1 MANNI
6 ISKIQLPNGG
16 EVYDIYDAGAIHSL
30 EDLALTQAMRFL
42 GVKNTYDELP
52 VLNEIGDVWHVKE
65 ASAEYV
71 WNGSQWEELGSVH
84 DAASSTHIHNVS
96 VEGENAPSAVT
107 GQVAVPTIESTIKY
121 LQASSVKPNIDT
133 TTESVLSSN
142 TSFNVS
148 GGDVSTKNIKAT
160 ISNVSVGGDKVSAIT
175 GFNSHITN
183 NALGTEATFKVTG
196 GAAKTSKM
204 ETTQINNIT
213 GQQTTKIAGTNNS
226 PVKASK
232 LEKAGSVGSAGRA
245 ASWSASVSN
254 DGILSFAWTA
264 NTPTGLPTMP
274 TFTEVDASYITT
286 DTAKDVTVVTS
297 ITTEQQTL
305 ATGQVSANAAGAE
318 IATGINSIGVE
329 IDNAD
334 TVAAITNLGTAT
346 TKEVLTSVSVSQQ
359 PTVTLGEGTG
369 NGSIEIVTGV
379 SDISVSAAA
388 GSGVNVLKTVDVQ
401 SSAITL
407 TQQANATEGAVPMV
421 SNLTIDST
429 LVGLQNGQ
437 AAAQV
442 WKQTSGVTAEPQS

>member
-1 MANNI
+1 MANI

-16 EVYDIYDAGAIHSL
+16 EVYDIYDASAIHNL

-52 VLNEIGDVWHVKE
+52 ALNQIGDVWHVKE

-84 DAASSTHIHNVS
+84 DAASSTHIHNVL

-121 LQASSVKPNIDT
+121 LQASSVKPNINT

-142 TSFNVS
+142 TNFNVS

-160 ISNVSVGGDKVSAIT
+160 ISNVSVGGNKVSAIT
-175 GFNSHITN
+175 GFNSHTTN

-232 LEKAGSVGSAGRA
+232 LKTAGSVGRAGSA
-245 ASWSASVSN
+245 ASWNASVSN
-254 DGILSFAWTA
+254 DGVLSFAWTA

-274 TFTEVDASYITT
+274 TFTEVNASYITAN
-286 DTAKDVTVVTS
+286 TAKDVTVVTG

-305 ATGQVSANAAGAE
+305 ATGQLSANASGAE

-329 IDNAD
+329 VDNAD

-346 TKEVLTSVSVSQQ
+346 TQEVLTSVSVSKQ

-407 TQQANATEGAVPMV
+407 TQQTNATAGAVPMV

-442 WKQTSGVTAEPQS
+442 WKQTSGITAEPQS